1 MPRWCRL
8 CALLAR
14 ASRVIICRVPVPI
27 LAHLVPLPAQLASNA
42 LGRGRRVGLPGV
54 GRHVRGCRLRRG
66 RLLSISVLKLVL
78 RHALLRIDLGFLGAV
93 GVDAALGE
101 VVGAAARD
109 DEGSPTV
116 AIIPL
121 AQNQTSIQWRIVAW
135 QRRERSH
142 GWRWIWKLEL
152 GRDVLY

>member
-1 MPRWCRL
+1 M
-8 CALLAR
+8 
-14 ASRVIICRVPVPI
+14 
-27 LAHLVPLPAQLASNA
+27 
-42 LGRGRRVGLPGV
+42 
-54 GRHVRGCRLRRG
+54 
-66 RLLSISVLKLVL
+66 SISVLKLVL